1 MKRNKVFRAAAIT
14 FAATAVML
22 GATATAAQ
30 AHQLDMN
37 NGSDFAWVTRDH
49 RSVYVC
55 DNEADNHGVW
65 VDYATA
71 AGHSY
76 VARDPDGKGGDCGH
90 QFPPDGSRIVRA
102 RLCEQNADCTPFRN
116 A

>member
-1 MKRNKVFRAAAIT
+1 MRKTTAIKALAIS
-14 FAATAVML
+14 FAATATIVVAS
-22 GATATAAQ
+22 GSPAQ
-30 AHQLDMN
+30 AHQYTMN
-37 NGSDFAWVTRDH
+37 HGSDYAWVTVDH

-65 VDYATA
+65 VDYATR

-76 VARDPDGKGGDCGH
+76 VARDPDGQGGSCGH
-90 QFPPDGSRIVRA
+90 QFPPDGSTIVRA
-102 RLCEQNADCTPFRN
+102 RICEATVSCTPFGS